1 MVKQKQA
8 AQRTL
13 TAEEEAAAERIY
25 GAIKEKVEQQVRNM
39 ARMMASKRPSELLGR
54 TEFELRD
61 LVHKLGAQVLETAVN
76 ERSKKG
82 A

>member
-1 MVKQKQA
+1 MLKQKQA
-8 AQRTL
+8 VQRTL
-13 TAEEEAAAERIY
+13 TPEEEAAAERIY

-82 A
+82 V